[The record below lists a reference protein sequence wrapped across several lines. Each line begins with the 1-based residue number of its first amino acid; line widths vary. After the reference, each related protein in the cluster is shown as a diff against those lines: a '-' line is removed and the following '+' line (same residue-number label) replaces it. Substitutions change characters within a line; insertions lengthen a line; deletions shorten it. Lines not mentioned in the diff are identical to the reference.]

1 MRPKLK
7 RYGTKLISLFLS
19 SALLLSA
26 VACSTGGDSSLSDIP
41 SNSSAKGRYVEEEF
55 SLPGGDGN
63 IPLSLDQTG
72 DKLRLTSSEGI
83 FDSSDNGK
91 TWEKVAFEAEA
102 PETFSSPAAWGPT
115 AALYLPS
122 LTTPESPGIG

>member
-26 VACSTGGDSSLSDIP
+26 VACSTGGDSSLADIP

-63 IPLSLDQTG
+63 IPSPWIKRATKLSF
-72 DKLRLTSSEGI
+72 TSSEGI

-91 TWEKVAFEAEA
+91 TWEKSCFRGR
-102 PETFSSPAAWGPT
+102 SS
-115 AALYLPS
+115 
-122 LTTPESPGIG
+122 